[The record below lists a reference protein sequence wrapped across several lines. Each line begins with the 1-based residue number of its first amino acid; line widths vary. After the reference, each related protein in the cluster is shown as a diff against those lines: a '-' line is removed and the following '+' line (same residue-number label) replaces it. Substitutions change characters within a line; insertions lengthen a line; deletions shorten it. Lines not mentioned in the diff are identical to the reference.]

1 MLSISATEGLPLTS
15 FLTKSTYLVDFLP
28 DRVFSPELE
37 PRGKIPSWYLTAMR
51 ISQKGLYALQALTVL
66 ARHYPDDVVK
76 THDIAKAERLPEK
89 FLEAILRDLKRA
101 RFVNSIRGAGGGYLL
116 KRSPEQIFLGEVI
129 RSVDGPLAPFEDA
142 ESLRNRVKRDD
153 RHRALFQVL
162 LEVRDATARI
172 LDRTSLAD
180 ICR

>member
-1 MLSISATEGLPLTS
+1 MLSINATSGLIPTS
-15 FLTKSTYLVDFLP
+15 HLIKSTYLVDLIP
-28 DRVFSPELE
+28 PRLFSPALE
-37 PRGKIPSWYLTAMR
+37 PKGEIPSWYLTAMR

-66 ARHYPDDVVK
+66 ARRYPDDVVK
-76 THDIAKAERLPEK
+76 IRDIAKAERLPEK

-116 KRSPEQIFLGEVI
+116 KRPPEQIFLGEVI
-129 RSVDGPLAPFEDA
+129 RSIDGPLAPFEDA
-142 ESLRNRVKRDD
+142 ESLRNRVKTDD
-153 RHRALFQVL
+153 RHRALFRVL

-180 ICR
+180 LCR